1 MAQST
6 YDFIALGALVTR
18 LDPGIV
24 PFEYA
29 DHYDL
34 HVSGGEFNVAANM
47 ARAFGKKR
55 RSSRPWSTT
64 RSERR
69 SRLR

>member
-1 MAQST
+1 MGKLSIPPAKEHEKTISVKP

-29 DHYDL
+29 DTYIV
-34 HVSGGEFNVAANM
+34 HVSGGEFNVAANLS
-47 ARAFGKKR
+47 RAFGCK
-55 RSSRPWSTT
+55 TG
-64 RSERR
+64 
-69 SRLR
+69 